1 MDNKDI
7 KSPEKDQVEIEGEI
21 NTKKKTI
28 NREGS
33 GLLTRWFEFLSRLG
47 LSELSVRIGIN
58 VFSLGLI
65 VSVVWLMST
74 FYRPNIQPQNIPSNE
89 TISPTPMAEVPTLP
103 ASMNT
108 ILPLTGISR
117 QTSLHT
123 NIPSRPRMET
133 IKYTVQSGDSVFGIA
148 EKFGLNPT
156 TILWGNYS
164 VLKDSPDSL
173 RVGQELTILPTNGT
187 YHQWQAGEGL
197 TSVAKYYG
205 VDPDTIVNYPANQL
219 NPDTIGDYSNPN
231 ISAGTWLIIPE
242 GKRDFVSWSAPVG
255 MTRDNPAVAQVLG
268 AGSCGMVTGGAI
280 GTGGFIWPAD
290 RHYLSGNDFSPE
302 TNHSGIDISGSLGSP
317 IYAADAGVIVY
328 AGWNDWG
335 YGYMIIIDHGN
346 NWQTLYA
353 HLSVINIECAQSVN
367 QGDVIGAFGSTGN
380 STGPHLHFEL
390 MNTIYGKV
398 NPWDYLP

>member
-7 KSPEKDQVEIEGEI
+7 KSPEIDQVEIEGEI
-21 NTKKKTI
+21 GNKKKST
-28 NREGS
+28 NREEA
-33 GLLTRWFEFLSRLG
+33 GLLTRWFEFLSQLG
-47 LSELSVRIGIN
+47 LSELSVRIGVN

-74 FYRPNIQPQNIPSNE
+74 FYRPNIQPQNTESNE
-89 TISPTPMAEVPTLP
+89 IITPTPMAEIPTLP
-103 ASMNT
+103 ASLNSL
-108 ILPLTGISR
+108 LPLTGISR

-148 EKFGLNPT
+148 EKFGLDPT

-173 RVGQELTILPTNGT
+173 RVGQELTILPTDGT

-197 TSVAKYYG
+197 TGVAKYYG
-205 VDPDTIVNYPANQL
+205 IDPETIVNYPANHL
-219 NPDTIGDYSNPN
+219 NPDTIGDYSNPD
-231 ISAGTWLIIPE
+231 IPAGTWLIVPG

-268 AGSCGMVTGGAI
+268 AGSCGIVTGGAI
-280 GTGGFIWPAD
+280 GTGAFIWPAD
-290 RHYLSGNDFSPE
+290 RHYLSGNDFSPQ

-317 IYAADAGVIVY
+317 VYAVDAGVIVY

-353 HLSVINIECAQSVN
+353 HLSVINIDCAQSVN

>member
-1 MDNKDI
+1 MDNNDK
-7 KSPEKDQVEIEGEI
+7 KTPEFDQVEIDGDL
-21 NTKKKTI
+21 NKKEQSVNHERPGI
-28 NREGS
+28 I
-33 GLLTRWFEFLSRLG
+33 TRWFEFLARLG
-47 LSELSVRIGIN
+47 LSELSVRIGVN
-58 VFSLGLI
+58 VISLGLI
-65 VSVVWLMST
+65 VTVVWLMST
-74 FYRPNIQPQNIPSNE
+74 FYRPNIQPQNRYSNV
-89 TISPTPMAEVPTLP
+89 TSTPTALVEVPTLP
-103 ASMNT
+103 ASLDS

-123 NIPSRPRMET
+123 NIPSRPRLET

-164 VLKDSPDSL
+164 VLKDSPESL
-173 RVGQELTILPTNGT
+173 RPGQELTILPTDGT

-197 TSVAKYYG
+197 TGVAKYYG
-205 VDPDTIVNYPANQL
+205 VDPETIINYPANHL
-219 NPDTIGDYSNPN
+219 NPDAIGDLSNPN
-231 ISAGTWLIIPE
+231 IPVGTWLIIPG
-242 GKRDFVSWSAPVG
+242 GKREFVSWSAPVG

-268 AGSCGMVTGGAI
+268 LGSCGVVTGGAI
-280 GTGGFIWPAD
+280 GTGAFIWPAD

-302 TNHSGIDISGSLGSP
+302 SNHSGIDISGGLGAP
-317 IYAADAGVIVY
+317 VYAADAGVIVY

-367 QGDVIGAFGSTGN
+367 QGDIIGAFGSTGN

-390 MNTIYGKV
+390 MNTVYGKV
-398 NPWDYLP
+398 NPWNYLP